1 MQNSQE
7 WTLHDWNYIN
17 HVQRFWDF
25 CREHLK
31 KCGFDGKDYLL
42 RDIIGKNIVNNR
54 LPMGGNSSWLDKIR

>member
-1 MQNSQE
+1 MNSSRLK
-7 WTLHDWNYIN
+7 LH
-17 HVQRFWDF
+17 QSRSKMLGF

-31 KCGFDGKDYLL
+31 KCGFDGKYYLL